1 MTEFYLVR
9 HGQTEYNCQGKIQ
22 GRIDTPLNKTGILQ
36 AHELG
41 KYFLEE
47 GLKFDKVITSP
58 LRRAYA
64 TGIIIEG
71 ELGMGDCIIDEALSE
86 RLFGPLEGEPVSNES
101 FAKINSDS
109 IDGCEKSYEIIE
121 RIKTAILRL
130 ANEYKNQK
138 VLVVTHSH
146 VIKALAVYVDKN
158 KYHFDDP
165 LYNCGLSIFKS
176 DGKIIKIAA
185 FNKKTV

>member
-1 MTEFYLVR
+1 
-9 HGQTEYNCQGKIQ
+9 
-22 GRIDTPLNKTGILQ
+22 
-36 AHELG
+36 
-41 KYFLEE
+41 
-47 GLKFDKVITSP
+47 
-58 LRRAYA
+58 
-64 TGIIIEG
+64 
-71 ELGMGDCIIDEALSE
+71 MGT
-86 RLFGPLEGEPVSNES
+86 GEPLDNYDNVIR
-101 FAKINSDS
+101 FIRLITD
-109 IDGCEKSYEIIE
+109 E
-121 RIKTAILRL
+121 RGYNLSMRNITMSTCGLVPEILRL

-138 VLVVTHSH
+138 ILVVTHSH